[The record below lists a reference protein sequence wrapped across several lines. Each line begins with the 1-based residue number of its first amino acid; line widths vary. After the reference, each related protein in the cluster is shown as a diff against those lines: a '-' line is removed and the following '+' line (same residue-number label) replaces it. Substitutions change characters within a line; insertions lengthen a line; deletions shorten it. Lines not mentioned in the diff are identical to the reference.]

1 MSLLPLAGCG
11 SGRGLCATGDR
22 RRRGSG
28 RKEVRKISPGV
39 SCRGGVVRGRPQCA
53 GPDDTHPTSRGHI
66 PCGEPAPEARR
77 RGHPRPGPSPPVDAR
92 EAAVG
97 ETSPLHPR
105 SVAHAR
111 EPVRGRRRAGT
122 RRGGRTRPFAPVP
135 ERCPAAAKEAT
146 GHGGWRRRGGNPL
159 PAVPRWGADHGLAVP
174 LRSPAR
180 RFGDTPVARCPASPA
195 QCGLLLLHEG
205 SRGGRPACGFDI
217 ITDNG
222 RWTMKIH
229 VEGWARAAYAGVGSR
244 STPAKALQ

>member
-1 MSLLPLAGCG
+1 MCPAGATSCEE
-11 SGRGLCATGDR
+11 GRSAP
-22 RRRGSG
+22 G
-28 RKEVRKISPGV
+28 R
-39 SCRGGVVRGRPQCA
+39 
-53 GPDDTHPTSRGHI
+53 TTPT
-66 PCGEPAPEARR
+66 
-77 RGHPRPGPSPPVDAR
+77 PRPAGTSPAASQPLKPGGAVIQGQARSPPVDAR

-146 GHGGWRRRGGNPL
+146 GHGEARRDGGWRRRGGNPL
-159 PAVPRWGADHGLAVP
+159 PDVPPWGADHGLAVP